1 MLRCSLALL
10 MVTLTLA
17 GCTDTGD
24 EDTGAPG
31 DSITTTVNTTTVA
44 EPTPTTTTVAPTTTT
59 TSEAPTTTSTT
70 STTTTTTTTLPPVTD
85 VAAGLFCR
93 DLVALGYDYA
103 DAITYWVKEGSPD
116 RMDADRNG
124 IPCETVY
131 ASADVLAFW
140 GDPLPTTTQVTIVY
154 APGDPVA
161 FPAVLAGSD
170 NAHGSGCAPGSDAL
184 PDGVWFGYVTGR
196 SSTRIDF
203 DLACIWTGAAAVT
216 AAAEDGV
223 TLEIDYYVRNQS
235 GKIRSPRVAD
245 GATVYH
251 LTGNPWFTEMS
262 YADWRQGAC
271 NGIGDPACPV
281 WLYVNGGRVTAI
293 VEQYFA

>member
-1 MLRCSLALL
+1 MLRCSMALL
-10 MVTLTLA
+10 MVTVALA

-24 EDTGAPG
+24 RETVAPG
-31 DSITTTVNTTTVA
+31 DSTLATVTTTTVA
-44 EPTPTTTTVAPTTTT
+44 ESTTTAATTTVAPTTTT
-59 TSEAPTTTSTT
+59 T
-70 STTTTTTTTLPPVTD
+70 TTTLAPVTD
-85 VAAGLFCR
+85 VAAGMFCR
-93 DLVALGYDYA
+93 DLVAFGYGYA
-103 DAITYWVKEGSPD
+103 DAVTYSVKEGSPD

-154 APGDPVA
+154 APGDPVL
-161 FPAVLAGSD
+161 FPTVFSGSD
-170 NAHGSGCAPGSDAL
+170 DAHGSGCAPGSDSL

-196 SSTRIDF
+196 TSTRIDF
-203 DLACIWTGAAAVT
+203 DLACYWTGEAAVT
-216 AAAEDGV
+216 KAAEDGY
-223 TLEIDYYVRNQS
+223 TDLAWAKHIRNQS

-251 LTGNPWFTEMS
+251 LTERGEKTLTEMS
-262 YADWRQGAC
+262 YADWRQGPC
-271 NGIGDPACPV
+271 NGFGDLPSCPV